1 MFGRFLPRET
11 IFFDYFEQHARI
23 TLEAAQTLLHLMS
36 GNQILYEGG
45 DDNPIKNLEHQADG
59 VTFHCVEA
67 LRKSFI
73 TPFQQNDIYCLI
85 SNMDDII
92 DSIDEA
98 FDDCMIYKI
107 QTLTPS
113 ANELVRLLVS
123 AVEKVNF
130 IIIALRDRRKHSSAI
145 RSACLQI
152 DEIEN
157 EADKIY
163 RKALGQLFDEEQDI
177 RSIIKWKEVYAVLEA
192 AVDNCDHVSNIV
204 QGIMLEYD

>member
-11 IFFDYFEQHARI
+11 IFFDFFEQHARI
-23 TLEAAQTLLHLMS
+23 TLEAAQTLLHLMT
-36 GNQILYEGG
+36 GNQILFEEGV
-45 DDNPIKNLEHQADG
+45 DSPIKDLEHQADK

-67 LRKSFI
+67 LHKSFI

-85 SNMDDII
+85 SSMDDII

-98 FDDCMIYKI
+98 FDDCIIYKI
-107 QTLTPS
+107 QTPTP
-113 ANELVRLLVS
+113 AAKELVRLLVS
-123 AVEKVNF
+123 AAEKVNF
-130 IIIALRDRRKHSSAI
+130 IIIALRERRKQSSEI
-145 RSACLQI
+145 RNACLQI
-152 DEIEN
+152 DEIKN

-177 RSIIKWKEVYAVLEA
+177 RFIIKWKEVYAALEE
-192 AVDNCDHVSNIV
+192 AVDNCDDVSSIV